1 MPLIALTNDKLFL
14 EISPEMGG
22 SITKF
27 QNLKSKKI
35 FFDHFQIK
43 KKSSKKIVILL
54 AILQQCRILEQF
66 KRNHFYIKINLFHCQ
81 KPIHLNLIQF
91 MARAG

>member
-1 MPLIALTNDKLFL
+1 MPLIAITNDKLFL
-14 EISPEMGG
+14 EISPEMGA

-27 QNLKSKKI
+27 QNLKSKKNI
-35 FFDHFQIK
+35 FRPFSNK
-43 KKSSKKIVILL
+43 KKSSKKIVTLR
-54 AILQQCRILEQF
+54 AILQQCHILGQF